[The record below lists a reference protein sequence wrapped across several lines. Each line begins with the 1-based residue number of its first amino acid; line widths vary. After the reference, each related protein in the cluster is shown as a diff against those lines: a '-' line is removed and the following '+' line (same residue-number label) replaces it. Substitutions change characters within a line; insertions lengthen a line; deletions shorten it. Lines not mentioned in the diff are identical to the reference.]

1 MAFQLKQKIESLET
15 KLEDS
20 ESEKKSLTQQLTD
33 KQGQVRKEEGE
44 RGWGRGGR
52 WGEGGWGTSGE
63 GVNLA
68 QNIYS
73 RTSVLRSPTGQCKI
87 DLNGQ

>member
-1 MAFQLKQKIESLET
+1 MPFQLKQKIESLET

-33 KQGQVRKEEGE
+33 KQGQVRRKV
-44 RGWGRGGR
+44 GREVV
-52 WGEGGWGTSGE
+52 EGGGGTSGE
-63 GVNLA
+63 CVSLA

-73 RTSVLRSPTGQCKI
+73 GTSLLLSPTGLGKN
-87 DLNGQ
+87 DLQG

>member
-1 MAFQLKQKIESLET
+1 MPFQLKQKIESLET

-33 KQGQVRKEEGE
+33 KQGQVRRKEGE
-44 RGWGRGGR
+44 
-52 WGEGGWGTSGE
+52 EGTSGE

-73 RTSVLRSPTGQCKI
+73 GTSLLRSPTGLGEKKVTLT
-87 DLNGQ
+87 DSNTGTNVLFFS